1 MNSLKEKYLSD
12 LQLAILI
19 FVSFFKIAL
28 FVVGGGLAMIPV
40 IEQIFV
46 QERKLLKSE
55 DILDMIAI
63 MQTMPGMMAVNAAI
77 FVGHKLLGF
86 KGAAIASIAVILPS
100 IGIIMLIATLF
111 QNLDVK
117 NPHILQAFSCV
128 RACVVAIFLGTA
140 YRLAKNVFKGLFDY
154 IIVFS
159 FIVLLVCGFSQV
171 ALILISMPV
180 GWMYVIMTRM
190 RMRRK
195 K

>member
-12 LQLAILI
+12 LQLATLI

-159 FIVLLVCGFSQV
+159 FIVLLVYGFSQV